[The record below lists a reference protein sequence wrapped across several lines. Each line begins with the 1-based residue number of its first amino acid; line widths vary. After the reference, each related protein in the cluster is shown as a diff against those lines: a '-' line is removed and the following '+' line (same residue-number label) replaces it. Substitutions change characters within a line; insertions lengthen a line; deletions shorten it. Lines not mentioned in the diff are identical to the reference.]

1 MVDGIIIFLHV
12 IFSIL
17 LITLVL
23 MHSGAQAGLGS
34 MGGGAGGSGGGG
46 QHVMERNLDRLTV
59 IVALLYLATTLTLA
73 SIFE

>member
-1 MVDGIIIFLHV
+1 MVDGIVIFLHV

-23 MHSGAQAGLGS
+23 MHSGRDSGIGS
-34 MGGGAGGSGGGG
+34 IGGVGGQGGG

-73 SIFE
+73 KIFE

>member
-1 MVDGIIIFLHV
+1 MVDGIVIFLHV

-23 MHSGAQAGLGS
+23 MHSGSQSGLGS
-34 MGGGAGGSGGGG
+34 IGGAGQSSGG

-59 IVALLYLATTLTLA
+59 FIAILYVVTTLTLA
-73 SIFE
+73 KIFT